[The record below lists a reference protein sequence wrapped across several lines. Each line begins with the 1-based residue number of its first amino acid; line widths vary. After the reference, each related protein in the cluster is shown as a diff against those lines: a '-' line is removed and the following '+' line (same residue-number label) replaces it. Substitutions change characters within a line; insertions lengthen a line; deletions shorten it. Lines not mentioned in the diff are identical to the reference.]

1 MVSRSTRG
9 TAAKEAAF
17 IASSE
22 KENTPRDLSPLSAA
36 SVTFKKSSPPK
47 NSATKK
53 ATELKGELAETPT
66 TTKSCGKTKLED
78 KPVSP
83 TTATK
88 KRKRGAAL
96 KTEEDTDE
104 LLHNLGTPWK
114 VNEKGANAPG
124 ASESGPAKKK
134 EKRKIPIIKSEKET
148 APRTETA
155 GASDE
160 AEESPAKKSRKQKA
174 NPYGLTPGISP
185 FPDWPHPTPEE
196 CQQVNDLLSS
206 IHGTV
211 KAPETI
217 PEPSATVAGCGEVP
231 SVLDALIRTL
241 LSAATSGRNSSR
253 AFQGLIEEYGRK
265 RTGVGKG
272 SVDWDAVRHSDVSRV
287 FNAIKSGGLA
297 DVKSKKIK
305 LILDM
310 VHEENQAR
318 RQALVKTDGKAD
330 AEKAST
336 IEPKGAKDKSEEANE
351 IESQGADEEVLTL
364 DYLHTMPSQE
374 SFNHMLKYPGIGVKT
389 ASCVTMFCLRRP
401 SFAVDTHV
409 FRLCQW
415 LGWVPEKANRDT
427 TFMHCEVMV
436 PDKLKYSLHQLLIQ
450 HGKKC
455 GRCRAITGESSEGWG
470 KGCVID
476 HLVKRTGARK
486 GGTSPVKVNRN
497 KKVRKGTQSDE
508 DGEDED
514 QDIDMSDGQNS
525 NAGKPARRTAKR
537 VTPRKTHIKAKKEEE
552 LEESDENGE
561 EEQSDGAESDFKPPA
576 RKATIATSKKG
587 GRNQDAEKSNLYQD
601 VCHRQDLTT
610 GILGYLSKPCSLLGR
625 KRNIGPAL
633 RLE

>member
-1 MVSRSTRG
+1 MAARSTRG
-9 TAAKEAAF
+9 SAAKEAAF

-22 KENTPRDLSPLSAA
+22 KENTPHDLSPLSAA
-36 SVTFKKSSPPK
+36 SVPSKKHPPPK
-47 NSATKK
+47 KRPVAKK
-53 ATELKGELAETPT
+53 ATELKLEPAEIPA
-66 TTKSCGKTKLED
+66 TTKSSGKTKLED

-83 TTATK
+83 ATTTK
-88 KRKRGAAL
+88 KRKRDAAL
-96 KTEEDTDE
+96 KAEEDTDE
-104 LLHNLGTPWK
+104 LPHNLGTPWK
-114 VNEKGANAPG
+114 ANEKGTDAP
-124 ASESGPAKKK
+124 SVSKSGSAKTK
-134 EKRKIPIIKSEKET
+134 EKRKTPSVKSGKGA

-155 GASDE
+155 GASGE
-160 AEESPAKKSRKQKA
+160 AEKSPAKKPRKQKL
-174 NPYGLTPGISP
+174 NPYGLTPGTSP
-185 FPDWPHPTPEE
+185 FPYWPHPTPEE

-265 RTGVGKG
+265 RTGIGKG
-272 SVDWDAVRHSDVSRV
+272 SVDWDAVRESDVSRV

-310 VHEENQAR
+310 VLEENQAR
-318 RQALVKTDGKAD
+318 RHALVKAGETAN
-330 AEKAST
+330 AEKSPT
-336 IEPKGAKDKSEEANE
+336 IEPKGAKDESDEANK
-351 IESQGADEEVLTL
+351 IEREGADEEALTL

-514 QDIDMSDGQNS
+514 QDIDMSDGQGS
-525 NAGKPARRTAKR
+525 NAGKPAKKTPRR
-537 VTPRKTHIKAKKEEE
+537 VTPRKAHNKAKREED
-552 LEESDENGE
+552 LEGSDENE
-561 EEQSDGAESDFKPPA
+561 EEKRSDNAESDFEPPA
-576 RKATIATSKKG
+576 KKATVATPKKG
-587 GRNQDAEKSNLYQD
+587 SRINS
-601 VCHRQDLTT
+601 
-610 GILGYLSKPCSLLGR
+610 R
-625 KRNIGPAL
+625 K
-633 RLE
+633 